1 LSPYE
6 CGDHCKFLRSKELPY
21 KARSGIALAIP
32 QLCCQNTLLKG
43 HAAHMTLTKTRL
55 ADRTAAVLLTIA
67 LLCPTMPAQQQ
78 SDYVFRVESD
88 LVLVN
93 VTVKDKN
100 GKFVPA
106 LKPQDFIVL
115 EDNKPQK
122 IISFDVENV
131 DAIPDL
137 DVAQA
142 KPLSPDA
149 AVQSNSAS
157 SPADAAAQ
165 YAAQFKDR
173 RLIVLFFDLSA
184 MEPDEIDRAVTSA
197 QHYVDTQMLPADLV
211 SIVSLGSSLSVNQ
224 DFTSDHDLLKK
235 QLLAFGSGSGQGFEE
250 GTTGTT
256 EGTADTGQ
264 PFTADDTEYNIFNTD
279 RRLEALRSVAE
290 KLSQVQQKKSL
301 IYFSSGMDRTGIE
314 NQSELRA
321 AVNAAVRSNL
331 AIYTMDM
338 RGLQALV
345 PGGEAQNASL
355 RGTSPYSGQA
365 TLNSLNSNFTTQE
378 TLVTLASDTGGRAFL
393 DSNDFSKIFKG
404 VQQDTSTYYLLGYHS
419 TNPAHDGR
427 FRKIVVKSSLPG
439 VKIDSR
445 RGYYAPADYQHS
457 TKDDKERQ
465 LEEELASELP
475 ATDLPVY
482 LGVAYFRLESTK
494 FFVPISLVV
503 PGSEIPFVRSSDR
516 DKATLDVIGIVLDK
530 DRHPL
535 NRIRDTVKLAV
546 STSADVQ
553 NKNVQYDTGI
563 SLLSGKY
570 HLKFVVRENQTGRMG
585 SFETDIDVPE
595 LKSAPLKMS
604 SIVLASQ
611 TQPAKKGTNLNP
623 LVRDGSEIIPNV
635 THVFS
640 AAQHLL
646 LYYEVY
652 DPARPAVTDSARSQ
666 AVAPAIRLL
675 SNVVFFQGRTKAFE
689 TSLVELTELNAR
701 NRKAAIFQ
709 LDVPLTSLKPGFYTC
724 QVNVIDDAGGHFLF
738 PRLALMIR
746 REKSATSS
754 SRVPSSKQ

>member
-1 LSPYE
+1 MS
-6 CGDHCKFLRSKELPY
+6 
-21 KARSGIALAIP
+21 
-32 QLCCQNTLLKG
+32 
-43 HAAHMTLTKTRL
+43 LTPTRF
-55 ADRTAAVLLTIA
+55 ADRAVAVLLVLV
-67 LLCPTMPAQQQ
+67 LLCPALPSQQQ
-78 SDYVFRVESD
+78 TDYVFHAESD

-93 VTVKDKN
+93 VSVKDKS
-100 GKFVPA
+100 GKFVA
-106 LKPQDFIVL
+106 GLKPADFTIL

-122 IISFDVENV
+122 IVSFDVENV
-131 DAIPDL
+131 DASPAL

-142 KPLSPDA
+142 KPLPESAPAPASPA
-149 AVQSNSAS
+149 ASAS
-157 SPADAAAQ
+157 DK
-165 YAAQFKDR
+165 AAQFKDR

-184 MEPDEIDRAVTSA
+184 MEPDEIDHAVTSA
-197 QHYVDTQMLPADLV
+197 EHYVDTQMLPADLV
-211 SIVSLGSSLSVNQ
+211 SIVSLGSSLLVNQ
-224 DFTSDHDLLKK
+224 DFTTDRALLKK
-235 QLLAFGSGSGQGFEE
+235 QLDVFSSGAGQGFEE

-256 EGTADTGQ
+256 EGTPDTGQ

-290 KLSQVQQKKSL
+290 KLAFVQQKKSL

-321 AVNAAVRSNL
+321 AVNAAVRSNM

-345 PGGEAQNASL
+345 AGGEAQNASL
-355 RGTSPYSGQA
+355 RGVSAYSGQA
-365 TLNSLNSNFTTQE
+365 TLNALNSNFTTQE

-419 TNPAHDGR
+419 TNAARDGR
-427 FRKIVVKSSLPG
+427 YRRIVVKSSVSG
-439 VKIDSR
+439 VKIDYR
-445 RGYYAPADYQHS
+445 RGYYAPADYQHA

-475 ATDLPVY
+475 ATDLPLY
-482 LGVAYFRLESTK
+482 LGVAYFRLDGNK

-503 PGSEIPFVRSSDR
+503 PGSQIPFVRSSDR
-516 DKATLDVIGIVLDK
+516 DKATLDVIGMVLDNE
-530 DRHPL
+530 RHPL

-546 STSADVQ
+546 STSTDVQ
-553 NKNVQYDTGI
+553 KKNVQYDTGM

-585 SFETDIDVPE
+585 SFETDIEVPD
-595 LKSAPLKMS
+595 LKTQPLKMS
-604 SIVLASQ
+604 SVVLASQ
-611 TQPAKKGTNLNP
+611 TQPVKIKKSEDLNP
-623 LVRDGSEIIPNV
+623 LVHDGSEIIPNI

-640 AAQHLL
+640 ASQHLL

-652 DPARPAVTDSARSQ
+652 DPARPAATDSAKNNK
-666 AVAPAIRLL
+666 ADVRLL
-675 SNVVFFQGRTKAFE
+675 SNVAFFVGKAKAYE
-689 TSLVELTELNAR
+689 SSLVELTELNAR
-701 NRKAAIFQ
+701 QRKAAVFQ

-738 PRLALMIR
+738 PRLAVLIR
-746 REKSATSS
+746 QDSS
-754 SRVPSSKQ
+754 SAAR

>member
-1 LSPYE
+1 M
-6 CGDHCKFLRSKELPY
+6 KFSQNRFVDRS
-21 KARSGIALAIP
+21 AALFLVI
-32 QLCCQNTLLKG
+32 
-43 HAAHMTLTKTRL
+43 
-55 ADRTAAVLLTIA
+55 VLLCAASTS
-67 LLCPTMPAQQQ
+67 QQQ
-78 SDYVFRVESD
+78 SDYVFRTGSE

-93 VTVKDKN
+93 VTVRDKN
-100 GKFVPA
+100 GNFVQG
-106 LKPQDFIVL
+106 LKPEDFTIL

-122 IISFDVENV
+122 VVSFDVENV
-131 DAIPDL
+131 DAVPAS

-142 KPLSPDA
+142 KPLPDA
-149 AVQSNSAS
+149 TPAS
-157 SPADAAAQ
+157 SGPTAAADASK
-165 YAAQFKDR
+165 QFKDR

-184 MEPDEIDRAVTSA
+184 MEPDEIDHAVTSA
-197 QHYVDTQMLPADLV
+197 EHYVDTQMAPADLV
-211 SIVSLGSSLSVNQ
+211 SIVSLGSSLLVNQ
-224 DFTSDHDLLKK
+224 DFTADHALLKK
-235 QLLAFGSGSGQGFEE
+235 QLEQFNSGSGQGFEE

-256 EGTADTGQ
+256 EGTPDTGQ

-290 KLSQVQQKKSL
+290 KLSHVQQKKSL

-345 PGGEAQNASL
+345 AGGEAQNASL
-355 RGTSPYSGQA
+355 RGVSAYSGQSTINA
-365 TLNSLNSNFTTQE
+365 LNSNFTTQE

-404 VQQDTSTYYLLGYHS
+404 VQQDTSTYYLIGYHS
-419 TNPAHDGR
+419 TNSARDGR
-427 FRKIVVKSSLPG
+427 YRRIVVKLNQPG
-439 VKIDSR
+439 TKIDYR

-465 LEEELASELP
+465 LEEELASEMP
-475 ATDLPVY
+475 ATDLPLY
-482 LGVAYFRLESTK
+482 LGVAFFRLEGNK

-503 PGSEIPFVRSSDR
+503 PGSQIPFVRSSDR
-516 DKATLDVIGIVLDK
+516 DKATLDVIGMVLDSEH
-530 DRHPL
+530 HPL

-546 STSADVQ
+546 STSAEVQ
-553 NKNVQYDTGI
+553 KKNVQYDTGM

-585 SFETDIDVPE
+585 SFETDISVPD
-595 LKSAPLKMS
+595 LKTQPLKMS

-611 TQPAKKGTNLNP
+611 TQPVKKSANLNP
-623 LVRDGSEIIPNV
+623 LVRDGHEIIPNI

-640 AAQHLL
+640 AAQHLFF
-646 LYYEVY
+646 YYEVY
-652 DPARPAVTDSARSQ
+652 DPARPVAAESARPGTDRSG
-666 AVAPAIRLL
+666 IRLL
-675 SNVVFFQGRTKAFE
+675 SNVEFFQGKVKSYE
-689 TSLVELTELNAR
+689 SSLVTLTDLNVR
-701 NRKAAIFQ
+701 GRKAAVFQ

-738 PRLALMIR
+738 PRLALLIR
-746 REKSATSS
+746 QESPNAAPGAKLPVPTSF
-754 SRVPSSKQ
+754 